1 MSEVDEIDLNGAI
14 IFASLSAELWCCKP
28 FVKLNLKEKRMDVL
42 IPFLTAFILSF
53 AAILAVNPL
62 ADKLGLLDLPN
73 ERKCHD
79 GAVPLIGGIAIFIG
93 VLFTSTIFIESS
105 QTLNLYLISS
115 ALILFIGVLDDR
127 YDLSVRV
134 RLVAQVIVA
143 SILIFGAGLYLTS
156 FGKIFYFFEF
166 ELGYLG
172 IIVTILAVIG
182 SINAFNMVDGID
194 GLAGM
199 LSLVTFSS
207 LTVLFFLANND
218 WYLIP
223 LLFDAAI
230 LAYLLFNLRWP
241 FAEFE
246 KIFMGDAG
254 SMLIG
259 LTVVWLLVLGTQP
272 LHSSMLNFE
281 HSSVFSPVTALYL
294 IAIPLMDMAAIMY
307 RRVKKG
313 LSPFKPDRDHLHH
326 IFERAG
332 YNRKQTLTRIT
343 CLSILLASL
352 GLIGEL
358 YHVAEWIMFSGFI
371 CLFLAYNW
379 ALAHVWQIITWLK
392 RNE

>member
-1 MSEVDEIDLNGAI
+1 
-14 IFASLSAELWCCKP
+14 
-28 FVKLNLKEKRMDVL
+28 MDFL
-42 IPFLTAFILSF
+42 IPFLTAFTLSF

-62 ADKLGLLDLPN
+62 AEKLGLLDLPN

-79 GAVPLIGGIAIFIG
+79 GAVPLIGGIAIFVG
-93 VLFTSTIFIESS
+93 VLFTSSIFVEHS

-134 RLVAQVIVA
+134 RLVAQVITA
-143 SILIFGAGLYLTS
+143 SILIFGAELYLKS
-156 FGKIFYFFEF
+156 LGSIFYFFEF
-166 ELGYLG
+166 NLGYLG
-172 IIVTILAVIG
+172 IIVTIFAVIG
-182 SINAFNMVDGID
+182 CINAFNMVDGID

-207 LTVLFFLANND
+207 LTILFYRAGNN

-230 LAYLLFNLRWP
+230 IAYLVFNLRWP
-241 FAEFE
+241 FEDLN

-259 LTVVWLLVLGTQP
+259 LTVVWLLVLGTQTYSLVMP
-272 LHSSMLNFE
+272 IDDQAI
-281 HSSVFSPVTALYL
+281 VFSPVTALYL

-307 RRVKKG
+307 RRLKKG
-313 LSPFKPDRDHLHH
+313 ISPFKPDRDHLHH

-332 YNRKQTLTRIT
+332 YNRKQTLIRIT
-343 CLSILLASL
+343 AFSALLAL
-352 GLIGEL
+352 IGLIGEFSN
-358 YHVAEWIMFSGFI
+358 VPEWIMFIGFI
-371 CLFLAYNW
+371 IMFLCYNW
-379 ALAHVWQIITWLK
+379 ALAHVWQIITWLNS
-392 RNE
+392 RSN